1 MYYTLHD
8 NLVTTYKTMKR
19 KIIAIANHKGGVAKT
34 TTTANLGAALNLAG
48 FRVLVVD
55 LDAQCNLT
63 ASLCNEIFEDDS
75 TVYGALK
82 SISALPVHR
91 IKDGFDLCPASLN
104 LSAID
109 QELAEDLERNFRL
122 ADCIN
127 KTANDYDFILLDCP
141 PSLGLLPINALIA
154 ANEVYITLT
163 AEGLPTMGLSKLSE
177 MITKIQR
184 RLNPALNLS
193 GIVITRYN
201 GRKLNKTVEDSLRAK
216 FGDIVFDTKIRENIS
231 LAEAPL
237 FQQDIFSYAPESN
250 GAKDYTALAE
260 EVISRK

>member
-1 MYYTLHD
+1 MD
-8 NLVTTYKTMKR
+8 R

-48 FRVLVVD
+48 YRVLVVD

-63 ASLCNEIFEDDS
+63 ASLCNEIFEDGS

-109 QELAEDLERNFRL
+109 QELAEDLERNYRL
-122 ADCIN
+122 TDCIS
-127 KTANDYDFILLDCP
+127 KTAEDYDFILLDCP
-141 PSLGLLPINALIA
+141 PSLGLLPINALVA

-177 MITKIQR
+177 MVTKIQR
-184 RLNPALNLS
+184 RLNPALKLS

-237 FQQDIFSYAPESN
+237 FQQDIFVYAPESN

>member
-1 MYYTLHD
+1 
-8 NLVTTYKTMKR
+8 MKR

-48 FRVLVVD
+48 YRVLVVD

-63 ASLCNEIFEDDS
+63 ASLCNELIDDEA
-75 TVYGALK
+75 TTYGALK
-82 SISALPVHR
+82 SVSALPVR
-91 IKDGFDLCPASLN
+91 QIKEGFDLCPASLN
-104 LSAID
+104 LSGID
-109 QELAEDLERNFRL
+109 QELADDLERNFRL
-122 ADCIN
+122 TDCLN
-127 KTANDYDFILLDCP
+127 KTKEYDYILLDCP
-141 PSLGLLPINALIA
+141 PSLGLLTVNALIA

-177 MITKIQR
+177 MITKIQN
-184 RLNPALNLS
+184 RLSPALNLS

-201 GRKLNKTVEDSLRAK
+201 GRKLNKTVEDSLRAR
-216 FGDIVFDTKIRENIS
+216 FGDIVFDTKIRENIA

-237 FQQDIFSYAPESN
+237 FQQDIFVYAPESN

>member
-1 MYYTLHD
+1 
-8 NLVTTYKTMKR
+8 MKR

-63 ASLCNEIFEDDS
+63 ASLCNELIEDEA
-75 TVYGALK
+75 TIYGALK
-82 SISALPVHR
+82 SISALPVR
-91 IKDGFDLCPASLN
+91 KIKEGFDLCPASLN

-109 QELAEDLERNFRL
+109 QELAEDLERNYRL
-122 ADCIN
+122 TDCIN

-141 PSLGLLPINALIA
+141 PSLGLLTINALIA

-177 MITKIQR
+177 MIQKIQK
-184 RLNPALNLS
+184 RLNPALALS

-216 FGDIVFDTKIRENIS
+216 FGDIVFKTKIRENIA

-237 FQQDIFSYAPESN
+237 SQSDIFEYAPESN
-250 GAKDYTALAE
+250 GAKDYKSLAD
-260 EVISRK
+260 EVTNR

>member
-1 MYYTLHD
+1 MTQ
-8 NLVTTYKTMKR
+8 

-63 ASLCNEIFEDDS
+63 ASLCNEIFEDEA
-75 TVYGALK
+75 TIYGAIK
-82 SISALPVHR
+82 SVSALPVHR

-109 QELAEDLERNFRL
+109 QELADDLEKNYRL
-122 ADCIN
+122 SDCIK
-127 KTANDYDFILLDCP
+127 KTAQDYDFILLDCP
-141 PSLGLLPINALIA
+141 PSLGLLTINALIA
-154 ANEVYITLT
+154 ATEVYITLT
-163 AEGLPTMGLSKLSE
+163 AEGLPTMGLSKLSD
-177 MITKIQR
+177 MIATIQR
-184 RLNPALNLS
+184 RLNPSLSLS

-201 GRKLNKTVEDSLRAK
+201 GRKLNKTVEEALRAK
-216 FGDIVFDTKIRENIS
+216 FGDVVFSTKIRENIS

-237 FQQDIFSYAPESN
+237 AQADIFVYAPESN
-250 GAKDYTALAE
+250 GAKDYKALAE
-260 EVISRK
+260 EVTGRQ